1 MTTIPRAL
9 SAFAIFP
16 AVLIMT
22 ALAAED
28 SIQPGQ
34 NILPPAA
41 LTAPLAE
48 ETHPLA
54 KDINQYLVHQA
65 DARDFSPTGLNRQD
79 YLKIVSGMIH
89 AFRKYVDEKGE
100 LHDPVA
106 KPTFY
111 SAPHY
116 AHCVA
121 TLAAAGYEK
130 DPDII
135 ASGMRAL
142 DYSLQ
147 RLQLSPEEKLAQGL
161 GKQPHSDFFIYPAVQ
176 AFEQFS
182 KIAPKEK
189 VDQWTALLRNIKPAT
204 YDLYKKF
211 GNNWSCVHGGG
222 EFLRATHGFTNLD
235 YVEEIL
241 ENQKIRRTKQGLYM
255 ELGAPLAYDGFP
267 RYFITGMLERGYH
280 GANFG
285 FMRDWMWQGAWTML
299 MVQSPFG
306 EMPTE
311 FRSAHH
317 IWNEAE
323 TARIFEVYASQYAK
337 ANRLHE
343 ASAFKRGAHLALQ
356 ALSQWIRPD
365 GSGYIVKNRY
375 PIEAGHAY
383 HNYSTHTNYN
393 MLAMS
398 MLCAAYTAADDSIA
412 EKPAPADVGGFV
424 VHLNGFN
431 VIVAN
436 CDRNYVEYLLRGNQ
450 KYNPT
455 GILRV
460 HLHGSNPQIGPS
472 DGVMEHHGGV
482 HAASVYAANK
492 DTVKSFALGPAW
504 LDAAGSE
511 VRLAGF
517 PDEKLYLPSEHKM
530 DEQPLPDF
538 RPLTASLQEVSFQIV
553 TDWPAKSVKVTET
566 IHLTPD
572 GLRVENAVDG
582 PGAKS
587 LRLYFPML
595 VTDGAEDT
603 KIAIDGSQLTLHL
616 RGAGET
622 YSIVAPEGAKLQRL
636 GTQFLHWNGM
646 MEPVYADLPGLTGT
660 YTIEPAK

>member
-1 MTTIPRAL
+1 MAL
-9 SAFAIFP
+9 DKP
-16 AVLIMT
+16 LP
-22 ALAAED
+22 ED
-28 SIQPGQ
+28 S
-34 NILPPAA
+34 
-41 LTAPLAE
+41 
-48 ETHPLA
+48 HPLA
-54 KDINQYLVHQA
+54 KDIDQYIAHQA
-65 DARDFSPTGLNRQD
+65 GARDFTPTGLNRQD
-79 YLKIVSGMIH
+79 YLKIVSGMVH

-121 TLAAAGYEK
+121 TLTAAGYEK

-135 ASGMRAL
+135 SSGMRAL

-161 GKQPHSDFFIYPAVQ
+161 GNQPHSDFFIYPAVQ

-182 KIAPKEK
+182 KVAPKEK
-189 VDQWTALLRNIKPAT
+189 LDQWASLLRNIKPTT
-204 YDLYKKF
+204 YDLYHHY
-211 GNNWSCVHGGG
+211 GNNWSCVHGAG
-222 EFLRATHGFTNLD
+222 EFLRATHGLNNLD
-235 YVEEIL
+235 YVEEVL
-241 ENQKIRRTKQGLYM
+241 ENQKLRRTKQGLYM
-255 ELGAPLAYDGFP
+255 EWGAPLAYDGFP

-280 GANFG
+280 GTHFD

-323 TARIFEVYASQYAK
+323 TAKIFEIYASQYAK
-337 ANRLHE
+337 AGRHDE
-343 ASAFKRGAHLALQ
+343 AAAFKRGAHLALL
-356 ALSQWIRPD
+356 AVSRWIRPD
-365 GSGYIVKNRY
+365 GTGYIVKNRY
-375 PIEAGHAY
+375 PIEAQHAY

-398 MLCAAYTAADDSIA
+398 MLCAAYTYANDSVS

-424 VHLNGFN
+424 IHLNGFN

-455 GILRV
+455 GLLRV

-472 DGVMEHHGGV
+472 DGVVEHHGGKE
-482 HAASVYAANK
+482 N
-492 DTVKSFALGPAW
+492 TKSFALGPAW
-504 LDAAGSE
+504 LNAEGNE
-511 VRLAGF
+511 VRLAEF
-517 PDEKLYLPSEHKM
+517 PEEKLYMPSEHKM
-530 DEQPLPDF
+530 DEPPLPDF
-538 RPLTASLQEVSFQIV
+538 LPLTASPEEVAFQIV
-553 TDWPAKSVKVTET
+553 TDWTAKSVKVTET
-566 IHLTPD
+566 IHLTSE
-572 GLRVENAVDG
+572 GLRVENAVEG
-582 PGAKS
+582 AGAKS

-595 VTDGAEDT
+595 VTDGAENT
-603 KIAIDGSQLTLHL
+603 KININGSKLSLRL
-616 RGAGET
+616 RGAGEIF
-622 YSIVAPEGAKLQRL
+622 SIVAPEGAKLQRL
-636 GTQFLHWNGM
+636 GSQFLHWNGM
-646 MEPVYADLPGLTGT
+646 MEPVYADLPSLTAT
-660 YTIEPAK
+660 YTITPEK